1 MAIPANWRRAFDM
14 LPHLAQCAKDRRVIT
29 YKELGSLID
38 YPAFYLGGPLD
49 VLRDE
54 ILLRHNLPRIDALV
68 VNQDTHE
75 VGEKFY
81 ADGRGD
87 LDEETFR
94 QLLDDERER
103 VYRFDRWDEV
113 IQRLR
118 EHYGA
123 V

>member
-1 MAIPANWRRAFDM
+1 M
-14 LPHLAQCAKDRRVIT
+14 LPHLAACAKERRTIT
-29 YKELGSLID
+29 YKELGALID

-68 VNQDTHE
+68 VNQNTHE
-75 VGEKFY
+75 VGDKFY
-81 ADGRGD
+81 ADGRGE
-87 LDEETFR
+87 LDAATFG
-94 QLLDDERER
+94 QLLEDERER
-103 VYRFDRWDEV
+103 VYVFERWDQV

-123 V
+123 I